1 MSLHAPPATEGR
13 KMSQDVTRLD
23 GRTALVTGAAAGI
36 GAGIAAALA
45 RRGAAVVLVDNDAT
59 TLDRTV
65 AGLVE
70 GGRTALGAVADVRE
84 PAAVEVMNEAVGEL
98 GGRLDVLVNN
108 VGDHRPWGPFSRTTE
123 EDWTEIYR
131 LNFEHVLRVT
141 RAFLPSMIERRGGSI
156 INVSSVEG
164 LRGVPN
170 CAVYAALK
178 AAVLNFTAGLAT
190 EVGQYGVR
198 VNAIAPDVTDTPQFP
213 LHRLIGPEYR
223 DQIPR
228 WVPLGRFGT
237 PEDHG
242 DVAAFLASD
251 AARWVTGQTIKV
263 DGGTMASPGWL
274 RRDEHRF
281 TNVPRNFI

>member
-1 MSLHAPPATEGR
+1 
-13 KMSQDVTRLD
+13 MSQDVTRLD

-36 GAGIAAALA
+36 GAGIATALA
-45 RRGAAVVLVDNDAT
+45 RRGAAVVLVDNDETA
-59 TLDRTV
+59 LDRTV
-65 AGLVE
+65 AGLAE
-70 GGRTALGAVADVRE
+70 EGRTALGAAADVRE
-84 PAAVEVMNEAVGEL
+84 RACVEVMRGAVEEL
-98 GGRLDVLVNN
+98 SGGRLDVLVNN
-108 VGDHRPWGPFSRTTE
+108 VGDHRPWGPFSQTGE
-123 EDWTEIYR
+123 EDWSAVYQ

-141 RAFLPSMIERRGGSI
+141 RAFLPAMIERRGGSI

-213 LHRLIGPEYR
+213 LHRLIGPEYQ

>member
-1 MSLHAPPATEGR
+1 MD
-13 KMSQDVTRLD
+13 QDATRLD
-23 GRTALVTGAAAGI
+23 DRTALVTGGAAGI
-36 GAGIAAALA
+36 GAGIATALA
-45 RRGAAVVLVDNDAT
+45 RRGAAVVLVDNDETA
-59 TLDRTV
+59 LDRTV
-65 AGLVE
+65 AELTQ
-70 GGRTALGAVADVRE
+70 GGCTALGVVADVRE
-84 PAAVEVMNEAVGEL
+84 RSSTEMMRGAVGEL
-98 GGRLDVLVNN
+98 SGGRLDVLVNN
-108 VGDHRPWGPFSRTTE
+108 VGDHRPWGPFAQTSE
-123 EDWTEIYR
+123 EDWTAVYR

-141 RAFLPSMIERRGGSI
+141 RAFLPSMIERRSGSI

-170 CAVYAALK
+170 CTVYAALK
-178 AAVLNFTAGLAT
+178 AAVLNFTAGLST

-213 LHRLIGPEYR
+213 LHRLIGPEYH

-251 AARWVTGQTIKV
+251 AARWVTGQTIRV
-263 DGGTMASPGWL
+263 DGGTLASPGWF

>member
-1 MSLHAPPATEGR
+1 MNDDT
-13 KMSQDVTRLD
+13 TRLD

-36 GAGIAAALA
+36 GAGIAVALA
-45 RRGAAVVLVDNDAT
+45 RRGAAVVLVDNDEAT
-59 TLDRTV
+59 LERTV
-65 AGLVE
+65 AGLTE
-70 GGRTALGAVADVRE
+70 HGRTVRGVVADVRE
-84 PAAVEVMNEAVGEL
+84 RACAETLRAAVGEFS

-108 VGDHRPWGPFSRTTE
+108 VGDHRPWGPFAQTTE
-123 EDWTEIYR
+123 EDWTAVYQV
-131 LNFEHVLRVT
+131 NFEHVLRVT
-141 RAFLPSMIERRGGSI
+141 RAFLPSMIERRRGSI

-164 LRGVPN
+164 LRGVPH
-170 CAVYAALK
+170 CTVYAALK

-198 VNAIAPDVTDTPQFP
+198 VNALAPDVTDTPQFP
-213 LHRLIGPEYR
+213 LHRLIAPRYQ

-281 TNVPRNFI
+281 TNVPRDFI